1 VTTKTQTKDLTAKTS
16 EPTGKDKSRHLQMV
30 EEPGKS
36 RERLIADV
44 VAEGI
49 ASNAWTVNRF
59 AKPEFGDVSLTDMVH
74 SLRDSGNAIN
84 RNDMATAERML
95 YAQTVALN
103 AMFGEMARVASC
115 NVFKSPEWADRY
127 MRLALRA
134 QSQSRMT
141 VETLAA
147 IKNPS
152 VVFARQANFANGHQQ
167 VNNGEAAVPRA
178 GETESAPS
186 KLLEAEDVERLDTG
200 AKGSA
205 GRTHQ
210 EVEAV
215 GKVYRSNKPSR

>member
-1 VTTKTQTKDLTAKTS
+1 
-16 EPTGKDKSRHLQMV
+16 M
-30 EEPGKS
+30 
-36 RERLIADV
+36 

-59 AKPEFGDVSLTDMVH
+59 AKQEFGDVSLTDMVH

-84 RNDMATAERML
+84 RNDMAGAERML

-152 VVFARQANFANGHQQ
+152 VVFARQANFAGGHQQ
-167 VNNGEAAVPRA
+167 VNNGNPAQAAPRA
-178 GETESAPS
+178 SETQSAPS
-186 KLLEAEDVERLDTG
+186 KLLEKHEVERLDTG
-200 AKGSA
+200 AKGPPGGA
-205 GRTHQ
+205 DQDVVPVATLDR
-210 EVEAV
+210 A
-215 GKVYRSNKPSR
+215 KKLSR

>member
-1 VTTKTQTKDLTAKTS
+1 MRTQTNDLTAGTG
-16 EPTGKDKSRHLQMV
+16 EPTGKDKSHHLQTV
-30 EEPGKS
+30 EQPGKS
-36 RERLIADV
+36 HERLIADMV
-44 VAEGI
+44 GEGI
-49 ASNAWTVNRF
+49 ASNAWTVKRF
-59 AKPEFGDVSLTDMVH
+59 VKPEFGDVSLTDLVH

-84 RNDMATAERML
+84 RNDMAAAERML

-152 VVFARQANFANGHQQ
+152 VVFARQANFAAGHQQ
-167 VNNGEAAVPRA
+167 VNNGEAAQAIPRA
-178 GETESAPS
+178 SETQPAPS
-186 KLLEAEDVERLDTG
+186 KLMEA
-200 AKGSA
+200 
-205 GRTHQ
+205 Q
-210 EVEAV
+210 
-215 GKVYRSNKPSR
+215 